1 MNVKFCIQ
9 CGSPLNLVYLERIP
23 RFKCP
28 ACDWVF
34 YPQLRVSAAALVE
47 QDDRILLLKR
57 SYDPWKGCWN
67 LPAGFVEADENPQR
81 AAERELLEE
90 TGLTGRASEVFSV
103 SFYDDDPRGHG
114 LLLVYRCQTNT
125 EIIVVN
131 DESLQ
136 ANFFGSD
143 EIPSELTGA
152 GHSNAIQAR
161 VAEKGRRNSVG
172 L

>member
-1 MNVKFCIQ
+1 MNAKFCIQ
-9 CGSPLNLVYLERIP
+9 CGSPLDLVYLEGIP
-23 RFKCP
+23 RFICA
-28 ACDWVF
+28 ACGWVF
-34 YPQLRVSAAALVE
+34 YPQLKVSAAALVE
-47 QDDRILLLKR
+47 HEGRILLLQR

-67 LPAGFVEADENPQR
+67 LPAGFVDADENPQR

-90 TGLTGRASEVFSV
+90 TGLTGRASEVSSV

-125 EIIVVN
+125 EIIVIN

-136 ANFFGSD
+136 ANFFAAD

-152 GHSNAIQAR
+152 GHQWAIQAWA
-161 VAEKGRRNSVG
+161 AEKRGGNSGG

>member
-1 MNVKFCIQ
+1 MNEKCCIL
-9 CGSPLNLVYLERIP
+9 CGQPLKLFFSDGKE

-34 YPQLRVSAAALVE
+34 YPQLKVSAAALVE
-47 QDDRILLLKR
+47 KNNRILLLQR
-57 SYDPWKGCWN
+57 NGDPWKGCWN

-90 TGLTGRASEVFSV
+90 TGLTGTAYEVFSV
-103 SFYDDDPRGHG
+103 SFFDDDPRGNG

-125 EIIVVN
+125 EIIVIN

-136 ANFFGSD
+136 ANFFAAD
-143 EIPSELTGA
+143 EIPAELTGA
-152 GHSNAIQAR
+152 GHYWAIKAWA
-161 VAEKGRRNSVG
+161 AEKGRRNSVG